1 MLPRVIALFASL
13 LALAGAARAETQV
26 FQATFS
32 FVGLVD
38 PPPSDTAIGV
48 ATVNSSGGGSHLATI
63 QLPGDLLSLH
73 TTVAVTGG
81 TLPLTAVKIDLMLDA
96 GTFAVDGAGELTGVL
111 PVPGVARLCVLLDCQ
126 LGFDVPLTANAPT
139 RGVGIGPPDI
149 DVPLGAFGSLALL
162 GAPWG
167 TGPAMVSTP
176 AGGTALT
183 GFAHGPLSATSSTAE
198 PQGELLMVTPVRVG
212 AMLGGP
218 EQVLPLWGV
227 LQVKLL
233 PEPGVS
239 AALVAGAALLAVL
252 GARRARR
259 ARRRSG

>member
-1 MLPRVIALFASL
+1 MLPRVIALLASL

-48 ATVNSSGGGSHLATI
+48 ATVNGSGGGSHLATI

-81 TLPLTAVKIDLMLDA
+81 TLPLTAVKIDLTLDA
-96 GTFAVDGAGELTGVL
+96 GTFAGGGGGELTGVM

-139 RGVGIGPPDI
+139 PKGVGIGPPGI
-149 DVPLGAFGSLALL
+149 DVALGAFGSLALL

-183 GFAHGPLSATSSTAE
+183 GFAHGPLSGTSSTAE

-233 PEPGVS
+233 PEPEAS
-239 AALVAGAALLAVL
+239 AALVAGAALLALL
-252 GARRARR
+252 GAHRT
-259 ARRRSG
+259 RRRTR